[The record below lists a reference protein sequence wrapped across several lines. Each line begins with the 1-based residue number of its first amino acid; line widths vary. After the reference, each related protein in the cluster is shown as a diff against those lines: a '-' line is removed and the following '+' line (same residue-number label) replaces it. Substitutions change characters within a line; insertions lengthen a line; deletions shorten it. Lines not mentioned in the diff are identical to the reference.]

1 MIWVL
6 ASVVIVFI
14 IYVWYIHNKE
24 DGPFDFQDL
33 FIDHGNNRAS
43 LPKVML
49 MWLLALSTWVVIV
62 KTLGIYSAEGVE
74 SLLLGLVTA
83 FVGQI
88 TVLAAIDRWKERR
101 EPPSDGDDK
110 PRNE

>member
-1 MIWVL
+1 MTWLLYGICL
-6 ASVVIVFI
+6 AFI
-14 IYVWYIHNKE
+14 IYIWWMHRNK

-33 FIDHGNNRAS
+33 FLDHSNDRAS

-49 MWLLALSTWVVIV
+49 MWLLVLASWVVIV
-62 KTLGIYSAEGVE
+62 KTLGIYKAEGVE

-88 TVLAAIDRWKERR
+88 TVLAAIDRWKAPPPP
-101 EPPSDGDDK
+101 EPPK
-110 PRNE
+110 PPEMPQ